1 MSTEAT
7 PTSYYRPPLSESTN
21 DLNTYVAVASAH
33 TIKTTWPNT
42 LRRKASTRALHAE
55 ADSSESLPSSHS
67 SIFEALYCD
76 SSNEN
81 LDRKATWLGTFVTG
95 GSRSQLSLPTAASKL
110 EPAITPPNTPTRCL
124 HFPTPLETITEQKS
138 VATLRAQQ
146 SLSRR
151 RKLSFSLD
159 DLDLFRRSSRL
170 FKNSS
175 SSSSAVVHPQAAQR
189 VYPVAPS
196 AFPPRRMPTPP
207 GLPTF
212 NTPAASAYRLPYP
225 STNFRSL
232 FRRNKTP
239 EERQWLAQTARLPQG
254 VLMRGEDGVFVR
266 GRWRPSQS
274 GHTGNARPV
283 GARGEVAHPL
293 HVAPFATISATAVNE
308 TNFNARTSSAARTAG
323 GRMEQPVLQDVGG
336 LLGPGSELPTFHRS
350 ENVQTAVSTSSNN
363 AMRNPVVS
371 CRTASSQ
378 GHNAIGEPTEPPV
391 QAGKENIS
399 KWEKL
404 GELFCYVC
412 CGAEDSD
419 DGNLHPRVVPN
430 MEEVGGVRY
439 SRVGYVG
446 L

>member
-1 MSTEAT
+1 MSTDAA

-42 LRRKASTRALHAE
+42 LRRKASTRALHAQ

-81 LDRKATWLGTFVTG
+81 LDGKAAWLGTFVTG
-95 GSRSQLSLPTAASKL
+95 GSVSQPSLSTYASKL
-110 EPAITPPNTPTRCL
+110 EPASIPPNPPARSL
-124 HFPTPLETITEQKS
+124 HLPTPLETITEQKS

-146 SLSRR
+146 SFTARH
-151 RKLSFSLD
+151 KLSFSLD

-175 SSSSAVVHPQAAQR
+175 SSSSAAVHPQPSHPL
-189 VYPVAPS
+189 YPVAPS
-196 AFPPRRMPTPP
+196 TPPPPRMPTPP

-212 NTPAASAYRLPYP
+212 NTEAATAYQLPYP
-225 STNFRSL
+225 SSNFRSL

-239 EERQWLAQTARLPQG
+239 EERQWLAQTARLPPG
-254 VLMRGEDGVFVR
+254 VLMRGDNGVLIR

-274 GHTGNARPV
+274 GHTGNPRLT
-283 GARGEVAHPL
+283 GATGVATHPL
-293 HVAPFATISATAVNE
+293 HVAPFANVPAAVTGRPNVH
-308 TNFNARTSSAARTAG
+308 ARTSSVARTAQ

-336 LLGPGSELPTFHRS
+336 LLGVSQESDTSHRS
-350 ENVQTAVSTSSNN
+350 EDVQAQVE
-363 AMRNPVVS
+363 
-371 CRTASSQ
+371 TASANGNRSPAVLSQ
-378 GHNAIGEPTEPPV
+378 VPNAPV
-391 QAGKENIS
+391 ESIEQPLQAEEATVS
-399 KWEKL
+399 RWEKL
-404 GELFCYVC
+404 GEMFCYVC
-412 CGAEDSD
+412 CGAEKSD
-419 DGNLHPRVVPN
+419 DNILHPRVVPN
-430 MEEVGGVRY
+430 MEEVDGMRY
-439 SRVGYVG
+439 SRSGYVG